1 MERRRIDV
9 KDNRIEDSIAIRLA
23 IFYLVFISILSVWY
37 FLNLSAVYI
46 GGVLLFTAFG
56 YIFSYL
62 RRRKNNVVLKIFMT
76 IGMLYL
82 LRQFFVELIKNPFD
96 PRVPLAVF
104 LINLNTLHSLDLPTR
119 LDLSF
124 SFFISLI
131 LMVISGIFARESFFL
146 VFIIFY
152 FLGFVITLFLLN
164 NYKPSFS
171 RVAIS
176 FFTVLLIGFLLFP
189 ILPKNIRIGFRQDI
203 MSQLITRIT
212 NIQGEL
218 SSPYSV
224 QNTNLYK
231 LPEGRKI
238 PPLPFNKEEYYGFAP
253 FVDLRQRG
261 MLSSA
266 LVFRVL
272 TSWEVYHRGI
282 AFDTYNGFGWY
293 QSKEEIKDVATMSQP
308 FLLKN
313 NPPTENI
320 LNRATYFIEK
330 DIPSNIIFLPY
341 NTQRLYFPSPLIF
354 RDGEEGYRAP
364 FDLPKGLIYTS
375 FYMDIYPSA
384 KDLLNAEIPD
394 KYKFRRYLELPN
406 LPKRIYDLTFEITKS
421 YEKPWDKLMAIKK
434 YLEKYEY
441 SLDIPPLPDNIDA
454 VDDFLFVTKKGYCE
468 QFASAFAVM
477 ARIIGIPSRFITG
490 YSPGDLN
497 PWTGMYE
504 VKVKNAHAWVE
515 VYLEPVGWIP
525 IDPTPFT
532 PLVEERDKSLSV
544 NLLSVLFAS
553 IGEIIESL
561 FVLLYKITLEYRYVV
576 FVLTILFVIWFF
588 QYLINKIRLN
598 QEDRIFRRVIKKL
611 KRKGLIKDNIS
622 LYEMMNPLG
631 EDGLKFAGLYYALKF
646 APLSEEEKRK
656 YLNEM
661 KDYAKKILSN
671 LSSRSQKKI

>member
-1 MERRRIDV
+1 M
-9 KDNRIEDSIAIRLA
+9 
-23 IFYLVFISILSVWY
+23 
-37 FLNLSAVYI
+37 
-46 GGVLLFTAFG
+46 
-56 YIFSYL
+56 
-62 RRRKNNVVLKIFMT
+62 
-76 IGMLYL
+76 
-82 LRQFFVELIKNPFD
+82 
-96 PRVPLAVF
+96 
-104 LINLNTLHSLDLPTR
+104 
-119 LDLSF
+119 
-124 SFFISLI
+124 
-131 LMVISGIFARESFFL
+131 
-146 VFIIFY
+146 
-152 FLGFVITLFLLN
+152 
-164 NYKPSFS
+164 
-171 RVAIS
+171 
-176 FFTVLLIGFLLFP
+176 
-189 ILPKNIRIGFRQDI
+189 
-203 MSQLITRIT
+203 
-212 NIQGEL
+212 
-218 SSPYSV
+218 
-224 QNTNLYK
+224 
-231 LPEGRKI
+231 
-238 PPLPFNKEEYYGFAP
+238 
-253 FVDLRQRG
+253 DLRQRG

-293 QSKEEIKDVATMSQP
+293 QSKEEIKDVATISQP

-313 NPPTENI
+313 NPPAENI

-375 FYMDIYPSA
+375 FYMDIYSSA

-406 LPKRIYDLTFEITKS
+406 LPKRIYNLTFEITKS

-441 SLDIPPLPDNIDA
+441 SLDIPPLPDNMDA

-553 IGEIIESL
+553 IGKVIESL

-588 QYLINKIRLN
+588 QHTIHKIRLN

-671 LSSRSQKKI
+671 LSSRSQKKV